1 MLLFVS
7 RLVNGMLA
15 DTIYA
20 LIALAFVVVYKSS
33 QMINIAVG
41 AWGMFGSRL
50 MRFTTPRAA

>member
-1 MLLFVS
+1 
-7 RLVNGMLA
+7 LVNGMLA